1 MAGGNTGNSGGCI
14 PLLHRKS
21 NNWYQSLVK
30 EQESGGGKEH
40 APDDTMTMLWSGTYR
55 HGGCGS
61 EADGNNL

>member
-14 PLLHRKS
+14 PLLHRVVFTGS
-21 NNWYQSLVK
+21 R